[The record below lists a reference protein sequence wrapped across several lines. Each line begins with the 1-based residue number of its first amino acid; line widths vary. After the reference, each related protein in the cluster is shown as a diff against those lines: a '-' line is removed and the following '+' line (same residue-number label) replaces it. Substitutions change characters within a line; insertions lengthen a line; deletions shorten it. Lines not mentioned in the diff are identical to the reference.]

1 MAGVNCTYY
10 LNGKKMSY
18 GEFREEISS
27 NPTFVEK
34 YKLGSSSIPNNPL
47 LKNWQELSIKRA
59 LQEAV
64 DSGSPAWKE
73 IMKPES
79 VGEKLKH
86 YLGSEFAVMS
96 PLKVVDA
103 PMLTAL
109 KNNKI
114 RGVVVEF
121 VPVNVVDVL
130 SKYGFSADQLLSQPN
145 VVGKI
150 LSVNDR
156 ATVARGLGSAFEL
169 ARTRFRTALDRGFAG
184 KTTRGDIKLLSTV
197 NASDFSPR
205 EIVGLLSPD
214 SIYGGVHNVRSSG
227 SSGAG
232 SSAILPKAKS
242 DLIGIGRELPSTE
255 LAEILNRHSA
265 IVSPRPSEVK
275 LYEPDASYF
284 SWING
289 EQTSARY
296 NLATH
301 LDGVK
306 WENQI
311 AGRRGITLQPKSGEK
326 FGIVINEKGIITDA
340 VKNEAW
346 EGKKLDEVLGKGL
359 ADKIMEKESGTL
371 SGEGL
376 KFGGEWATN
385 LYDKQVKNIVED
397 LTGGKVELLDMGLP
411 IDASTEKMGIW
422 VNSSKVKAGESIADS
437 VKNARLMPE
446 DLKVGMEINRS
457 QYGARVDGHIITDIL
472 GDGKFKA
479 IPKQVIDDER
489 KARGLAGGLEGKM
502 DLKTLME
509 DMTEN
514 GYAETFDIS
523 TKKTTQQ
530 GIKLTPEIKAMIR
543 GEMPAF
549 KASGNMYE
557 VKAPDLGKYLTKTKQ
572 PTSSKNKSLDEFLNE
587 SISAKIK

>member
-59 LQEAV
+59 LKDAV
-64 DSGSPAWKE
+64 DS
-73 IMKPES
+73 
-79 VGEKLKH
+79 
-86 YLGSEFAVMS
+86 
-96 PLKVVDA
+96 
-103 PMLTAL
+103 
-109 KNNKI
+109 
-114 RGVVVEF
+114 
-121 VPVNVVDVL
+121 
-130 SKYGFSADQLLSQPN
+130 
-145 VVGKI
+145 
-150 LSVNDR
+150 
-156 ATVARGLGSAFEL
+156 
-169 ARTRFRTALDRGFAG
+169 
-184 KTTRGDIKLLSTV
+184 
-197 NASDFSPR
+197 NA
-205 EIVGLLSPD
+205 E
-214 SIYGGVHNVRSSG
+214 
-227 SSGAG
+227 
-232 SSAILPKAKS
+232 
-242 DLIGIGRELPSTE
+242 
-255 LAEILNRHSA
+255 
-265 IVSPRPSEVK
+265 
-275 LYEPDASYF
+275 YF

-296 NLATH
+296 NLSRV
-301 LDGVK
+301 LKNVDWEVK
-306 WENQI
+306 E
-311 AGRRGITLQPKSGEK
+311 GERLITLTETDNNLFVVGVDKNGVISEVSKSPVAIQEIK
-326 FGIVINEKGIITDA
+326 
-340 VKNEAW
+340 
-346 EGKKLDEVLGKGL
+346 GKKLDEVLGKGL